1 LKDIPKLIHTVQN
14 MGYKVSLK
22 GDKIT
27 LKFID
32 KDDPP
37 KEALTIINQIKENK
51 AMVIEY
57 LKNISLMYTIFMDAA
72 YEISRVYQ
80 SPTPGYTVK
89 ISPMTCEKAV
99 TIENKINTL
108 WDEGKDVTGFQEAV
122 KEWQDLHMKFI
133 KLFNVKKGVD
143 TVKDGVYNAPN
154 GKPGPCQGLGKE
166 KEEHGTL

>member
-1 LKDIPKLIHTVQN
+1 

-37 KEALTIINQIKENK
+37 KEALTIINQIKGNK
-51 AMVIEY
+51 AIVTEY
-57 LKNISLMYTIFMDAA
+57 LKNISRMETIFMDAV

-80 SPTPGYTVK
+80 SPTLGYIVK

-99 TIENKINTL
+99 AIENKINTL
-108 WDEGKDVTGFQEAV
+108 WDEGKDITGFQEAV

-133 KLFNVKKGVD
+133 KLFNVKKEVD
-143 TVKDGVYNAPN
+143 TVLDGVYNASN
-154 GKPGPCQGLGKE
+154 GKPGPSQGLGKE
-166 KEEHGTL
+166 EKENGTL

>member
-1 LKDIPKLIHTVQN
+1 MNDIPKLIHTVQN

-32 KDDPP
+32 KNDPP

-99 TIENKINTL
+99 TIENKINT
-108 WDEGKDVTGFQEAV
+108 
-122 KEWQDLHMKFI
+122 
-133 KLFNVKKGVD
+133 
-143 TVKDGVYNAPN
+143 
-154 GKPGPCQGLGKE
+154 
-166 KEEHGTL
+166 

>member
-1 LKDIPKLIHTVQN
+1 

-32 KDDPP
+32 KNDPP

-99 TIENKINTL
+99 TIENKINT
-108 WDEGKDVTGFQEAV
+108 
-122 KEWQDLHMKFI
+122 
-133 KLFNVKKGVD
+133 
-143 TVKDGVYNAPN
+143 
-154 GKPGPCQGLGKE
+154 
-166 KEEHGTL
+166 